1 MQRRDFISVIGGAAA
16 VWPLVARAQRADTL
30 SKVGVLIPFFESDA
44 DAQSLL
50 AIFRDALAQL
60 GWTEGSNLQIDI
72 RWGGPDPAR
81 LARYAAELVA
91 LGPQVL
97 FGAGTAAL
105 EALRQQTST
114 IPIVF
119 ASVIDPVGQGLVQS
133 LARPGGNITGFSSG
147 ISSLV
152 AGKWLGMLRQIT
164 PPIAR
169 VAVLFN
175 PETTPSADP
184 FIDAVKEA
192 AQPIAVAVR
201 TAPVHSVSEIDEA
214 MTAGLALDEPGG
226 LVVLPSV
233 FTVANRA
240 AIIAAAAQHRLP
252 AIYAFPFF
260 ARDGGLMSYGGDFAD
275 QQRRSAEYV
284 DRILKGAG
292 PGDLPIQQATK
303 YVLVINLK
311 SAKALGITIA
321 PSLLAIADEVIE

>member
-1 MQRRDFISVIGGAAA
+1 MRRRDFISVIGGAAA
-16 VWPLVARAQRADTL
+16 VWPLVARAQPADTAAR
-30 SKVGVLIPFFESDA
+30 VGVLIPFFESDS

-60 GWTEGSNLQIDI
+60 GWTEGSNLQVDI

-91 LGPQVL
+91 LGPLVL

-119 ASVIDPVGQGLVQS
+119 ASVIDPVGQGLVQN

-147 ISSLV
+147 IGFSV
-152 AGKWLGMLRQIT
+152 AGKWLDMLRQIT

-169 VAVLFN
+169 VTVLYN

-184 FIDAVKEA
+184 FIGAVREA
-192 AQPIAVAVR
+192 AQPMAVAVR
-201 TAPVHSVSEIDEA
+201 TAPVRSVSELDGAII
-214 MTAGLALDEPGG
+214 AGLAADKPCG
-226 LVVLPSV
+226 LVVLPSA

-240 AIIAAAAQHRLP
+240 AIIEAAARHRLP

-275 QQRRSAEYV
+275 QQRRAAEYV
-284 DRILKGAG
+284 DRILKGAA

-303 YVLVINLK
+303 YILVINLK

-321 PSLLAIADEVIE
+321 PSLLAIADDVIE